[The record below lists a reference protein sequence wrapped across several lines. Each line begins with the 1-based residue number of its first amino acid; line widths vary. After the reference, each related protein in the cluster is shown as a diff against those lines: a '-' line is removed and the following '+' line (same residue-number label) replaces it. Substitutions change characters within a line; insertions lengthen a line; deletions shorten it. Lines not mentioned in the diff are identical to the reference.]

1 MNFKIGISTI
11 LAATL
16 MALSL
21 VACSED
27 KLEVYNTSY
36 TALNIAKGSVFGN
49 AELYPEEYSFNAYF
63 LGSNIS
69 NYTLNIPVRLQGTI
83 DYDNDRH
90 YNVAL
95 VSNESKGMTEDLYTM
110 TPTQT
115 FRRGLAQDTLKITI
129 HLDRM
134 STTDDY
140 KARIALVPNDDFKAG
155 VPEYQYVDISF
166 TKNLSIAPN
175 FWNNN
180 SKLRKIAYSPR
191 KCAVFLQISG
201 LTDPDW
207 VDDGSS
213 VILDH
218 WISLCQQ
225 WFLTHEEYDEK
236 GNRIYFN

>member
-1 MNFKIGISTI
+1 MKHIY
-11 LAATL
+11 TL
-16 MALSL
+16 ITLIMALSL

-36 TALNIAKGSVFGN
+36 TALNIAKGAVFGN

-95 VSNESKGMTEDLYTM
+95 VSNESKGMTDDLYTM
-110 TPTQT
+110 TSTQT

>member
-27 KLEVYNTSY
+27 KLEVYDTSY

-95 VSNESKGMTEDLYTM
+95 VSNESKGITEELYTM

-134 STTDDY
+134 STTNDY

>member
-1 MNFKIGISTI
+1 MKHIY
-11 LAATL
+11 TL
-16 MALSL
+16 ITLIMALSL

-36 TALNIAKGSVFGN
+36 TALNIAKGTVFGDK
-49 AELYPEEYSFNAYF
+49 EQYPEEYSFNAYF

-95 VSNESKGMTEDLYTM
+95 VSNESKGITEELYTM
-110 TPTQT
+110 PQTQT

>member
-1 MNFKIGISTI
+1 MKHIY
-11 LAATL
+11 TL
-16 MALSL
+16 ITLIMALSL

-27 KLEVYNTSY
+27 KLEVYDTSY

-95 VSNESKGMTEDLYTM
+95 VSNESKGMTDDLYTM
-110 TPTQT
+110 TSTQT

-180 SKLRKIAYSPR
+180 SKLRKIAYSAR

-207 VDDGSS
+207 TDDGSS
-213 VILDH
+213 VILDY

-225 WFLTHEEYDEK
+225 WFLTHEEYDEN

>member
-16 MALSL
+16 MALSM

-27 KLEVYNTSY
+27 KLEVYDTSY

-83 DYDNDRH
+83 DYNNDRH

-213 VILDH
+213 VILDY

-225 WFLTHEEYDEK
+225 WFLTHEEYDEN

>member
-1 MNFKIGISTI
+1 MKHIY
-11 LAATL
+11 TL
-16 MALSL
+16 ITLIMALSL

-95 VSNESKGMTEDLYTM
+95 VSNESKGMTDDLYTM
-110 TPTQT
+110 PQTQT

>member
-1 MNFKIGISTI
+1 MKHIY
-11 LAATL
+11 TL
-16 MALSL
+16 ITLIMALSL
-21 VACSED
+21 AACSED
-27 KLEVYNTSY
+27 KLEVYDTSY

-95 VSNESKGMTEDLYTM
+95 VSNESKGMTDNLYTM
-110 TPTQT
+110 PQTQT

>member
-1 MNFKIGISTI
+1 MKHIY
-11 LAATL
+11 TL
-16 MALSL
+16 ITLIMALSL

-69 NYTLNIPVRLQGTI
+69 NYTLNIPVCLQGTI

-95 VSNESKGMTEDLYTM
+95 VSNESKGITEELYTM

-155 VPEYQYVDISF
+155 VAEYQYVDISF